1 MTGSREPLQ
10 GFRHLC
16 PICGKEFWGGS
27 GWKFRRKKRVYGTN
41 YTTIYF
47 CSWKCFRAEEIQEE
61 EEAKEQEEMKKMG
74 EQPDYVEEQI
84 VKHEWKG
91 NTDNISY
98 GKLIVRCKD
107 CKHGYI
113 LTDSAYVVCGRR
125 FHDGQRHEADWFCAD
140 GVRAD
145 DRGVGIWQ
153 I

>member
-61 EEAKEQEEMKKMG
+61 EEAKEQEEMKKCLICG
-74 EQPDYVEEQI
+74 EMMQTQKRKSEEESEGRI
-84 VKHEWKG
+84 C
-91 NTDNISY
+91 
-98 GKLIVRCKD
+98 GKCKETVLFVRKFVQM
-107 CKHGYI
+107 I
-113 LTDSAYVVCGRR
+113 EERMN
-125 FHDGQRHEADWFCAD
+125 
-140 GVRAD
+140 
-145 DRGVGIWQ
+145 RG
-153 I
+153 